1 MKNILMLG
9 SSHSACFSSIDFSP
23 DFQLS
28 IAANASNG
36 LFRNLQIDEKGMMS
50 CKDKNRAWNNAVFQ
64 KSLNHSSK
72 CIHDYDSIILN
83 ISCDF
88 NLPML
93 FSKDQSDAR
102 SIDTYSL
109 ALIKETINSSL
120 EATLAD
126 QKSDLQKNKKLI
138 EKLRSLAF
146 KGNIFL
152 LLTPFDTSLNKSW
165 PHERSQLC
173 TSRIEFILA
182 FVSKKFHEIFEAEIL
197 LPASEMV
204 DDCLFIKNIYAA
216 AVESTWKGK
225 ARSNTLIKNDTKH
238 KNKQYALDIVRKN
251 IEKIITPA

>member
-1 MKNILMLG
+1 
-9 SSHSACFSSIDFSP
+9 
-23 DFQLS
+23 
-28 IAANASNG
+28 
-36 LFRNLQIDEKGMMS
+36 
-50 CKDKNRAWNNAVFQ
+50 
-64 KSLNHSSK
+64 
-72 CIHDYDSIILN
+72 
-83 ISCDF
+83 
-88 NLPML
+88 ML

-120 EATLAD
+120 EATLND

-138 EKLRSLAF
+138 EGLRSLAF

-152 LLTPFDTSLNKSW
+152 LLTPFDTSLNKSR

-182 FVSKKFHEIFEAEIL
+182 FVSKNFHEIFDAEIL

-225 ARSNTLIKNDTKH
+225 ARSKTLIKNDTKH

-251 IEKIITPA
+251 IEKIISPA